1 MARQQEFDVAHTARR
16 WYLKTL
22 TLSFT
27 VFGSARVIAHL
38 PTIWAI
44 LLTGDASQHSVWTWL
59 TWVGANGTM
68 AAALHEQNGQR
79 IDRAIVVNLGNTAMC
94 LATTALIVYSR
105 YLGTTGAEAT
115 VARKDSAIGF
125 ADGQPVASTHAR

>member
-1 MARQQEFDVAHTARR
+1 
-16 WYLKTL
+16 
-22 TLSFT
+22 

-105 YLGTTGAEAT
+105 YLVST
-115 VARKDSAIGF
+115 VTQICAIVGICAQCPPNDAVGLFDVGLARIAI
-125 ADGQPVASTHAR
+125 QTH